1 MGAGVTYNV
10 EVIVS
15 SLSTVEVYAVTSDEA
30 IENAKDLG
38 YQTTGRIVD
47 DEQEN
52 D

>member
-1 MGAGVTYNV
+1 MGAGVIYNV
-10 EVIVS
+10 EIIVS
-15 SLSTVEVYAVTSDEA
+15 SLAAVEIYGVTSDEA
-30 IENAKDLG
+30 IQEAKDLG